1 MAKCEDHNNS
11 QFAVRNGIFCKLI
24 NDYHASNAPVNAADF
39 KKLLLLEVHASAL
52 GGHLRLFKMRKL
64 IEKRFYWK
72 SLQQDIIKF
81 LKECQVCQ

>member
-24 NDYHASNAPVNAADF
+24 NDYHAPIVPVTATDF
-39 KKLLLLEVHASAL
+39 KKLILLEVHASAL
-52 GGHLRLFKMRKL
+52 GGHLGLFKMHKL
-64 IEKRFYWK
+64 IEKRFFWK

-81 LKECQVCQ
+81 LKECQVY